1 MRILSGIQPTG
12 NLHIGNYVGAL
23 KQFRDLQDKGHEC
36 FFSVVDLHALTA
48 LHNKEQLHSL
58 TQEAKRMF
66 CAIGLTHSNT
76 TLFVQSTV
84 PEHTQ
89 LTWILSTLTPMGD
102 SERMTQFKDKKA
114 QGMETNTGLF
124 IYPILMAADILLYK
138 TEAVPVGEDQLQH
151 LELTRTIA
159 RKFNTVFGDTFKEP
173 QPITP
178 QSTARIMSLKDPT
191 KKMSKSLGETHYIGI
206 LEDETTLREKIQHAT
221 TDSET
226 TVRYDTDKKPGIS
239 NLLALYSA
247 FTDTTI
253 QQAEEQF
260 SHTSYAAFK
269 EEVATA
275 LLAHL
280 KPIRETF
287 YSLSE
292 GDINNHFESGCVRA
306 RQIAQTTLIEVYKR
320 VGLSL

>member
-12 NLHIGNYVGAL
+12 NLHIGNYVGAF
-23 KQFRDLQDKGHEC
+23 KQFQDLQDKGHEC

-48 LHNKEQLHSL
+48 LHDRERLHTL
-58 TQEAKRMF
+58 TQEAKRVF
-66 CAIGLTHSNT
+66 CAVGLTQDNT
-76 TLFVQSTV
+76 ALFVQSTV
-84 PEHTQ
+84 PQHTQ
-89 LTWILSTLTPMGD
+89 LTWILSTLTPIGE

-138 TEAVPVGEDQLQH
+138 TDAVPVGEDQLQH

-159 RKFNTVFGDTFKEP
+159 RKFNAMFGDTFKEP
-173 QPITP
+173 QAITE

-206 LEDETTLREKIQHAT
+206 LEDEKTIREKIQHAT

-226 TVRYDTDKKPGIS
+226 TIQYSPKSKPGIS

-247 FTDTTI
+247 FATITI
-253 QQAEEQF
+253 QQAEEHF
-260 SHTSYAAFK
+260 SRTSYAALK
-269 EEVATA
+269 EEVATT
-275 LLAHL
+275 LLTHL

-292 GDINNHFESGCVRA
+292 DEVNSHFESGRA
-306 RQIAQTTLIEVYKR
+306 RATHIAQTTLNEVYQK
-320 VGLSL
+320 VGLC